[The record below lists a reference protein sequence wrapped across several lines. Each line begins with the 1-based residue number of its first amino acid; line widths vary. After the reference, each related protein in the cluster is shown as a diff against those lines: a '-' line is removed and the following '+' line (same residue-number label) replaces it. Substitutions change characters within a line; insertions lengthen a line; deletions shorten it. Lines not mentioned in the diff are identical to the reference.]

1 MNEQQVA
8 SFWETHPCGDQQVGG
23 LKDDYLDFFDRYDA
37 FRYKKEG
44 HILGC
49 LDEIDWQGKEVLEI
63 GLGQG
68 ADSEQIVRRGG
79 KWSGLDLTNEAVD
92 RTSTRM
98 ALRGL
103 DYGAVKQGS
112 ILEAP
117 YEDNSFD
124 IIFSHGVLHHVPD
137 IASAEKEL
145 VRLLRPGGE
154 LIIMMYAKWS
164 LNYLLA
170 IGLFRRLGLIG
181 MRATGMRGSGIFA
194 EHYDNSKQMGLLNYL
209 KMDNF
214 IHRST
219 DGAGNP
225 YSKVY
230 DRAEVAKDFPHFE
243 ITKTYKRFMY
253 APPLPVT
260 NWPGGSVMG
269 WHLWAHMKSKS

>member
-1 MNEQQVA
+1 MNEEQVA

-23 LKDDYLDFFDRYDA
+23 LKDDYHDFFDRYDA

-49 LDEIDWQGKEVLEI
+49 LDGIDWQGRDVLEI

-79 KWSGLDLTNEAVD
+79 RWNGLDLTNEAVE
-92 RTSTRM
+92 RTGTRM

-103 DYGAVKQGS
+103 DFGEVKQGS
-112 ILEAP
+112 ILNAP
-117 YEDNSFD
+117 YDDNAFD
-124 IIFSHGVLHHVPD
+124 IIFSHGVLHHVPE
-137 IASAEKEL
+137 IATAEKEL
-145 VRLLRPGGE
+145 HRLIRPDGE

-170 IGLFRRLGLIG
+170 IGVLRRLGLIA
-181 MRATGMRGSGIFA
+181 MRATGTRGSGIYA
-194 EHYDNSKQMGLLNYL
+194 EHFDNSKAMGLGKYL
-209 KMDNF
+209 SMDNF

-230 DRAEVAKDFPHFE
+230 DRAEVARDFPNFR

-260 NWPGGSVMG
+260 NWPGGSLMG
-269 WHLWAHMKSKS
+269 WHLWAHLSPK

>member
-8 SFWETHPCGDQQVGG
+8 DFWETHPCGDHQVGG

-37 FRYKKEG
+37 FRYAKEG

-49 LDEIDWQGKEVLEI
+49 LDAIDWQGRKVLEI

-68 ADSEQIVRRGG
+68 ADSEQIIRRGG
-79 KWSGLDLTNEAVD
+79 EWSGLDLTNEAVD
-92 RTSTRM
+92 RTRTRLG
-98 ALRGL
+98 LRGL
-103 DYGAVKQGS
+103 PFDDIRQGS
-112 ILEAP
+112 ILDAP
-117 YEDNSFD
+117 YADDSFD

-137 IASAEKEL
+137 IATAEKEL
-145 VRLLRPGGE
+145 RRLIRDDGE
-154 LIIMMYAKWS
+154 LIVMMYAKWS

-170 IGLFRRLGLIG
+170 ISVLRRLGLAA
-181 MRATGMRGSGIFA
+181 MATLGVRGSGIYA
-194 EHYDNSKQMGLLNYL
+194 EHYDNAKRVGLGEYL
-209 KMDNF
+209 KMKNF

-230 DRAEVAKDFPHFE
+230 DRAELEKDFPHFRLE
-243 ITKTYKRFMY
+243 RTYKRFMY

-260 NWPGGSVMG
+260 NWPGGSLMG
-269 WHLWAHMKSKS
+269 WHLWAHLKPR

>member
-1 MNEQQVA
+1 MNETQVA

-49 LDEIDWQGKEVLEI
+49 LDGIDWQGKDVLEI

-68 ADSEQIVRRGG
+68 ADSEQIIRRGG
-79 KWSGLDLTNEAVD
+79 NWSGLDLTNEAVD

-98 ALRGL
+98 GLRGL

-112 ILEAP
+112 ILDAP

-124 IIFSHGVLHHVPD
+124 IIFSHGVLHHVPE
-137 IASAEKEL
+137 IAVAEQEL
-145 VRLLRPGGE
+145 ARLIRPGGE

-181 MRATGMRGSGIFA
+181 MRATGTRGSGIFA
-194 EHYDNSKQMGLLNYL
+194 EHYDNSKEMGLSKYL
-209 KMDNF
+209 SMDNF

-230 DRAEVAKDFPHFE
+230 DRAEVARDFPHFE

-260 NWPGGSVMG
+260 NWPGGGLMG
-269 WHLWAHMKSKS
+269 WHLWAHMRPKE

>member
-23 LKDDYLDFFDRYDA
+23 LKDDYLDFFNRYDR
-37 FRYKKEG
+37 FRYQKEG

-49 LDEIDWQGKEVLEI
+49 LDAIDWQDRDVLEI

-68 ADSEQIVRRGG
+68 ADSEQIIKRGG
-79 KWSGLDLTNEAVD
+79 NWSGLDLTNEAVE
-92 RTSTRM
+92 RTATRM

-103 DYGAVKQGS
+103 EYGAVKQGS
-112 ILEAP
+112 ILDAP
-117 YEDNSFD
+117 YDDNSFD
-124 IIFSHGVLHHVPD
+124 IIFSHGVLHHVPE
-137 IASAEKEL
+137 IETAEREL
-145 VRLLRPGGE
+145 HRLIRPDGE

-170 IGLFRRLGLIG
+170 IGVLRRLGLIG
-181 MRATGMRGSGIFA
+181 MRALGMRGDGIYA
-194 EHYDNSKQMGLLNYL
+194 EHYDNSKEMGLANYL

-230 DRAEVAKDFPHFE
+230 DRAEVEKDFPHFE
-243 ITKTYKRFMY
+243 VTKTYKRFMY

-269 WHLWAHMKSKS
+269 WHLWAQMKPK